1 MHVNGAIKH
10 QRTMAKKQYKIR
22 AKLVFSGQ
30 VTVAAHSRQEAEAMV
45 EKNIAGQLGRVE
57 VQPEA
62 EERIQDWDFS
72 LKGEQ
77 LSTESKRRRNNGTQE
92 LVLPCRV
99 QRATLRG

>member
-1 MHVNGAIKH
+1 
-10 QRTMAKKQYKIR
+10 MAEKQYKIR

-45 EKNIAGQLGRVE
+45 EKDIAGQLGRVE

-72 LKGEQ
+72 LKGEAVVNRKQ
-77 LSTESKRRRNNGTQE
+77 AEE
-92 LVLPCRV
+92 E
-99 QRATLRG
+99 